1 MGQTY
6 TASLANYFC
15 KVKIFFA
22 IFYLKISIRNK
33 PLMERGLHSRDSN
46 QSCKRTCLPHRPYLH
61 VDTSG

>member
-22 IFYLKISIRNK
+22 IFYLKISISYK
-33 PLMERGLHSRDSN
+33 HLMERGFSSRDA
-46 QSCKRTCLPHRPYLH
+46 
-61 VDTSG
+61 

>member
-33 PLMERGLHSRDSN
+33 PLMERGLHSRDA
-46 QSCKRTCLPHRPYLH
+46 
-61 VDTSG
+61 